1 MELKSLLPTVFTGK
15 SERDSFRSLQR
26 QIDQV
31 FSDFTKDFPAAG
43 WLPNGNGSLA
53 IDVAETDKMI
63 EVSTEIPGV
72 DDKDISVTLAG
83 DMLTIRAEKKVE
95 KDEKGKDFHRS
106 ERSYGVFER
115 CLELPFKA
123 ESSKVE
129 AKYDKGVLRV
139 TIAKPAE
146 VQALSQ
152 KIPVKIAA

>member
-15 SERDSFRSLQR
+15 AERDSFRSLQR

-31 FSDFTKDFPAAG
+31 FSDFTKDFPAGG

-83 DMLTIRAEKKVE
+83 DMLTIRAEKKTE

-115 CLELPFKA
+115 CLELPFKT
-123 ESSKVE
+123 ESSKVD

-152 KIPVKIAA
+152 KIPVKVAA